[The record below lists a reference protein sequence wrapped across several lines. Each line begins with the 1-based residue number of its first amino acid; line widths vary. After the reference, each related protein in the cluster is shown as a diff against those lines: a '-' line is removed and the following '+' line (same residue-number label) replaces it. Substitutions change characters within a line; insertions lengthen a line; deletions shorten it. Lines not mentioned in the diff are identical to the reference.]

1 MKAMKFFAA
10 ASFILLTSFF
20 AVNSFSLVAGQTLP
34 SGEIQDHL
42 PGLEDSRFNNN
53 GTRPRSGPTPEPRVL
68 KKGPLAP
75 AAEDRTAYA
84 GFLAQ
89 KDTGLV
95 RLLSRPT
102 PAQQPTSKLAGGGEH
117 YSFSFLSH
125 DRAGDIE
132 LTYDVFCQGVVG
144 GPPRCQYPR
153 RLRVSRYGM
162 LTNLGDVALDELTVN
177 DPRAAFLLAYKPPRE
192 VSKVRCE
199 RLEFTKGVTNSGQL
213 YKTGLPIQV
222 NSTYLLRSTD
232 RSLSDVLVAFRV
244 VREDV
249 DGSLTLAWK
258 LLKEFQ
264 PTKIE
269 NVLYVNGTD
278 KCPAR

>member
-1 MKAMKFFAA
+1 MKVLAA
-10 ASFILLTSFF
+10 ASFILLTPFF
-20 AVNSFSLVAGQTLP
+20 AVSSVSLVAGQTLP

-53 GTRPRSGPTPEPRVL
+53 RTGPRPGPTPEPRVL

-75 AAEDRTAYA
+75 VEEDRRAYA
-84 GFLAQ
+84 GFLKQA
-89 KDTGLV
+89 DTGLV

-102 PAQQPTSKLAGGGEH
+102 PAENSTRRPKIAGGGEH

-125 DRAGDIE
+125 DRTGEID
-132 LTYDVFCQGVVG
+132 LVFDVVCRGVVG
-144 GPPRCQYPR
+144 GPPECKYPR
-153 RLRVSRYGM
+153 QLRVSHHGM

-177 DPRAAFLLAYKPPRE
+177 DPRTAFLLAYQPPRE
-192 VSKVRCE
+192 ASKVRCE
-199 RLEFTKGVTNSGQL
+199 RLEFHKGVTTNGQL

-222 NSTYLLRSTD
+222 NTTYLMRSTD
-232 RSLSDVLVAFRV
+232 RRQSDVLVAFRV
-244 VREDV
+244 VREDFNASV
-249 DGSLTLAWK
+249 TLAWK
-258 LLKEFQ
+258 LLKEFN

>member
-1 MKAMKFFAA
+1 MKVLAA
-10 ASFILLTSFF
+10 VSFILLTTFF
-20 AVNSFSLVAGQTLP
+20 GLNSVSLVVGQTLP

-53 GTRPRSGPTPEPRVL
+53 SARPRSGPTPEARVL

-75 AAEDRTAYA
+75 ASEDRTAYA
-84 GFLAQ
+84 GFLKQAN
-89 KDTGLV
+89 TGLV

-102 PAQQPTSKLAGGGEH
+102 PAEKTTRRPKLAGGGEH
-117 YSFSFLSH
+117 YSFAFLSH
-125 DRAGDIE
+125 DRTGDID
-132 LTYDVFCQGVVG
+132 LVFDVVCLGVVG
-144 GPPRCQYPR
+144 GPPQCQYPR
-153 RLRVSRYGM
+153 KLRVSHYGM
-162 LTNLGDVALDELTVN
+162 LTNIGDVALDEITVN
-177 DPRAAFLLAYKPPRE
+177 DPRTAFLLAYKPPRE

-199 RLEFTKGVTNSGQL
+199 RVEFSKGVTTNGQL
-213 YKTGLPIQV
+213 YKTGLPIEV

-232 RSLSDVLVAFRV
+232 RGFSDVLVAFRV

-249 DGSLTLAWK
+249 DGSVTLAWK

-264 PTKIE
+264 PTRIE